1 MRAIAKIKIMYKLF
15 LKNLINIS
23 SKPLYQIIAIFLLAL
38 LLRVFRL
45 GEYPVGFHV
54 DEVKVGWNALSIL
67 KTFRDDQGNFLP
79 LYYNTF
85 GDYRPTGIFYLSIP
99 AIAIFGNTIFAVRIT
114 SALIGALTII
124 PLYLLAKELF
134 KKDSVGVYSALILAV
149 SPWHIETSRATSEV
163 VISGFFIVLIIY
175 LSIINKKIILN
186 LFAIILSYF
195 LYHSSRLLL
204 PIYLTTLFLTKN
216 INKYLLLLSI
226 SLTIILSF
234 GSASRARLNQ
244 VSIFNSENVK
254 YELKRSNEPKLFV
267 YTRSIIKEYGKYFS
281 SDFLIGESAK
291 PYRYLTLGVGLLNYI
306 DLFLLIIG
314 LYLLVKNGN
323 YLFPILL
330 FISPLASILTV
341 EDSPNLHRSFYMIL
355 FIAIIE
361 GYAISQIRHKKEIL
375 TILFIS
381 LIYFIYAYFLKSNLH
396 IPYQKNLYI
405 DSPTYRNVGN
415 IELIEIINKYKND
428 YKNIYITNFPDN
440 LYSWY
445 AFLNNQNPKQFNS
458 ISLVSNTNERR
469 FENIFFTDTKCPS
482 DYVTESKS
490 LVIDSGECPTE
501 TKIKDGM
508 KGEII
513 TKIKRSDDSVVYSI
527 FATTN

>member
-1 MRAIAKIKIMYKLF
+1 M
-15 LKNLINIS
+15 
-23 SKPLYQIIAIFLLAL
+23 
-38 LLRVFRL
+38 
-45 GEYPVGFHV
+45 
-54 DEVKVGWNALSIL
+54 
-67 KTFRDDQGNFLP
+67 
-79 LYYNTF
+79 
-85 GDYRPTGIFYLSIP
+85 
-99 AIAIFGNTIFAVRIT
+99 
-114 SALIGALTII
+114 
-124 PLYLLAKELF
+124 
-134 KKDSVGVYSALILAV
+134 
-149 SPWHIETSRATSEV
+149 
-163 VISGFFIVLIIY
+163 
-175 LSIINKKIILN
+175 
-186 LFAIILSYF
+186 
-195 LYHSSRLLL
+195 
-204 PIYLTTLFLTKN
+204 
-216 INKYLLLLSI
+216 
-226 SLTIILSF
+226 
-234 GSASRARLNQ
+234 
-244 VSIFNSENVK
+244 
-254 YELKRSNEPKLFV
+254 
-267 YTRSIIKEYGKYFS
+267 
-281 SDFLIGESAK
+281 
-291 PYRYLTLGVGLLNYI
+291 LNYI

-323 YLFPILL
+323 YLLPILL

-361 GYAISQIRHKKEIL
+361 GYAISQIRRKKEIL

-469 FENIFFTDTKCPS
+469 FENIYFTDTKCPS

-527 FATTN
+527 FATAN

>member
-124 PLYLLAKELF
+124 PLYLLSKELF

-149 SPWHIETSRATSEV
+149 NPWHIETSRATSEV

-216 INKYLLLLSI
+216 INKYLLFFSM

-281 SDFLIGESAK
+281 SDFLIG
-291 PYRYLTLGVGLLNYI
+291 
-306 DLFLLIIG
+306 
-314 LYLLVKNGN
+314 
-323 YLFPILL
+323 
-330 FISPLASILTV
+330 
-341 EDSPNLHRSFYMIL
+341 
-355 FIAIIE
+355 
-361 GYAISQIRHKKEIL
+361 
-375 TILFIS
+375 
-381 LIYFIYAYFLKSNLH
+381 
-396 IPYQKNLYI
+396 
-405 DSPTYRNVGN
+405 
-415 IELIEIINKYKND
+415 
-428 YKNIYITNFPDN
+428 
-440 LYSWY
+440 
-445 AFLNNQNPKQFNS
+445 
-458 ISLVSNTNERR
+458 
-469 FENIFFTDTKCPS
+469 
-482 DYVTESKS
+482 
-490 LVIDSGECPTE
+490 
-501 TKIKDGM
+501 
-508 KGEII
+508 
-513 TKIKRSDDSVVYSI
+513 
-527 FATTN
+527 